1 MHHLLFTLMF
11 SVAGVCLIGAL
22 DSTMVFFLPLA
33 VDFGVIFI
41 TSRNPALF
49 WFYPVLVGACS
60 LIGAAVTFYLGR
72 TIGEAGLEHFISVR
86 RLKRVE
92 ARLKGDRTAA
102 IAALDLLPPP
112 FPFTAFILAA
122 GAFKVNVRRFFIAM
136 FGFRLIRFG
145 AEAGLA
151 AIYGR
156 QLVRWMESDWF
167 RDIAYFFTAIVL
179 LGSIFTVVQFVRK
192 TRGRRKA
199 SQLNQ
204 AA

>member
-1 MHHLLFTLMF
+1 MHRLLFTLMF

-22 DSTMVFFLPLA
+22 DSTMIFFLPVA
-33 VDFGVIFI
+33 VDIGVIFI

-49 WFYPVLVGACS
+49 WLYPILVSACS
-60 LIGAAVTFYLGR
+60 LAGAAVTLYLGR
-72 TIGEAGLEHFISVR
+72 ALGEAGLEHFISAR
-86 RLKRVE
+86 RLERVK
-92 ARLKGDRTAA
+92 ARLKGNRAVA

-136 FGFRLIRFG
+136 FAFRLIRFG
-145 AEAGLA
+145 TEAGLA
-151 AIYGR
+151 ALYGR

-167 RDIAYFFTAIVL
+167 RYIAYFFTIIVL
-179 LGSIFTVVQFVRK
+179 VGSVFTVIQFIRK
-192 TRGRRKA
+192 TRIHRNR
-199 SQLNQ
+199 SRLNR